1 MTDTAKLKQ
10 AIADSGLK
18 KSHIAKQMGISRAS
32 LDNYINN
39 RTEFRQSHIESLST
53 ILKLDKDQ
61 RLAIFFAANGVLKPP
76 SD

>member
-18 KSHIAKQMGISRAS
+18 KGYIAKQMGISRTS

-39 RTEFRQSHIESLST
+39 RTELRQSHIEALST
-53 ILKLDKDQ
+53 ILNLDKDQ
-61 RLAIFFAANGVLKPP
+61 RLSIFFAANGVLKPP
-76 SD
+76 SN